1 MISKAEI
8 EGIVNAHQGQPIAQ
22 AVREILVEFGNRI
35 AEEVNALSAKVTK
48 PESLPV
54 AERQRPR
61 PPASVQLQCYCG
73 APRIPGTE
81 CTTCG
86 SR

>member
-8 EGIVNAHQGQPIAQ
+8 EGIVNAHQGQP
-22 AVREILVEFGNRI
+22 I

-54 AERQRPR
+54 AERPRPR